1 MSAEF
6 KRMTMP
12 FEFDGEAKALDEEGK
27 FSGYGSVFE
36 VIDFDREVIAKGA
49 FAKTLN
55 EWKRKKRLP
64 PVLWQHNTR
73 EPLGLY
79 TEMIEDEKG
88 LKVEGQLLI
97 HDIQK
102 AREARALLRAK
113 AVDGLSIG
121 FITRKSMPDEE
132 RRVRVLTELDLL
144 EVSIV
149 TMPANPK
156 ATVTDAKG
164 NQSITVTQIETLT
177 TMKEFEEILRE
188 AGFSRAAA
196 TAFVAKCI
204 KQSDSDGSNQSESG
218 DGDMA
223 RLAASVKKILLPT

>member
-6 KRMTMP
+6 KRMNVP
-12 FEFDGEAKALDEEGK
+12 FEFDAESKALDEEGK
-27 FSGYGSVFE
+27 FTGYGSVFE
-36 VIDFDREVIAKGA
+36 VIDLDREVIARGA
-49 FAKTLN
+49 FTKTLN
-55 EWKRKKRLP
+55 EWRRRKRLP

-73 EPLGLY
+73 EPLGPY
-79 TEMIEDEKG
+79 TDMVEDDKG

-102 AREARALLRAK
+102 AREARALMRAK

-121 FITRKSMPDEE
+121 FMTKKWKPDEE
-132 RRVRVLTELDLL
+132 RRVRVIEEVELL

-156 ATVTDAKG
+156 ATVMDAKG
-164 NQSITVTQIETLT
+164 NQSITVEQIETLT

-204 KQSDSDGSNQSESG
+204 NQSESG
-218 DGDMA
+218 GSNQRESGSEMERFA
-223 RLAASVKKILLPT
+223 KSLEQVLSSN